1 MDLQRISIKLYAQPE
16 SEVEARDFVPV
27 FHSWIQNQ
35 RVANHLLIDVANYAH
50 VPDGPGVVLAA
61 HEASYLTDQSDGE
74 FGLLYQRKQP
84 QAGELPERVSA
95 SVQAVRSAAESLEE
109 EDDLKAK
116 VQFDRRRFRFIA
128 NDRLTAPNTEAS
140 FAALKPALSQ
150 AAAEFFGHDQ
160 FTLTRQG
167 SDKERLSVLV
177 KSIA

>member
-1 MDLQRISIKLYAQPE
+1 MNLQRLSIKLYAQPKT
-16 SEVEARDFVPV
+16 EVDARDFVPV

-35 RVANHLLIDVANYAH
+35 RVADHLLIDVANYAH

-84 QAGELPERVSA
+84 QSGELAERIHVA
-95 SVQAVRSAAESLEE
+95 VEAVRTAADSLED
-109 EDDLKAK
+109 EDDLKGR

-140 FAALKPALSQ
+140 FEALKPALSEV
-150 AAAEFFGHDQ
+150 ASGFFGHDQ
-160 FTLTRQG
+160 FTLSHQG

-177 KSIA
+177 EAAA

>member
-1 MDLQRISIKLYAQPE
+1 M
-16 SEVEARDFVPV
+16 
-27 FHSWIQNQ
+27 H
-35 RVANHLLIDVANYAH
+35 HLLIAVANYAP

-84 QAGELPERVSA
+84 QAGDLPERVSA

-177 KSIA
+177 KSTA

>member
-74 FGLLYQRKQP
+74 LGLLYQRKQP
-84 QAGELPERVSA
+84 QSGELPERIYTAVE
-95 SVQAVRSAAESLEE
+95 SVCSAAESLEE

-177 KSIA
+177 KSTA